1 MKVLSPGFFAVIALL
16 LTCDR
21 NVSSSMQTPPVSGAS
36 IPENIR
42 IDSAG
47 GISAY
52 GPCEPSIAIN
62 PLDLRQV
69 VAGAILDRVY
79 VSRDSGRTWSKSRLT
94 SPYGVFGDPVVLA
107 DFSGNFFYAHLSD
120 PTGKQWG
127 DPTILDRIVIQKSSD
142 GGNSWS
148 EGAYTGLDHPRDQD
162 KQWLA
167 TDPETHHVYISWTE
181 FDQYASASPKDK
193 SRILFSK
200 STNQGGSWSA
210 PVQINQ
216 LEGDCL
222 DDDKTTEGAVPA
234 VGPNGEIYVAWAFDG
249 KIFLDRSLDG
259 GASWLEEDILVAE
272 QPGGWTFGVPGIS
285 RCNGLPVTATDP
297 SSGPYR
303 GTVYVNWSDQR
314 FGPEDTDVWVARSA
328 DRGKTWSSPV
338 RVNDDPPGKHQ
349 FFTWMAVDPV
359 TGFLYVVFYD
369 RRHYGDTQTD
379 VFLAVSKDGG
389 KTFQNRKI
397 SASPF
402 QPVSSVFFG
411 DYNHISVYNGVVRP
425 IWTRAD
431 GTRLSV
437 WTALIRE

>member
-1 MKVLSPGFFAVIALL
+1 MKILRPGLFAVIALL
-16 LTCDR
+16 LACDR
-21 NVSSSMQTPPVSGAS
+21 QVSSYMQTPPASGSS

-47 GISAY
+47 DFSAY

-62 PLDLRQV
+62 PLNPSQL

-79 VSRDSGRTWSKSRLT
+79 VSGDSGRTWSKSQLS
-94 SPYGVFGDPVVLA
+94 SPYGVFGDPVILA

-120 PTGKQWG
+120 PSGKQWR

-142 GGNSWS
+142 GGKTWS
-148 EGAYTGLDHPRDQD
+148 EGGFTGLDHPRDQD
-162 KQWLA
+162 KQWLVA
-167 TDPETHHVYISWTE
+167 DPRTNYLYITWTE
-181 FDQYASASPKDK
+181 FDQYASASPEDK

-200 STNQGGSWSA
+200 SLDQGSAWSP
-210 PVQINQ
+210 PVQINR

-249 KIFLDRSLDG
+249 KIYFDRSLDG
-259 GASWLEEDILVAE
+259 GVSWLEEDILVSE
-272 QPGGWTFGVPGIS
+272 QPGGWTFDVPGIS
-285 RCNGLPVTATDP
+285 RCNGLPVTVTDL
-297 SSGPYR
+297 SHGPYR
-303 GTVYVNWSDQR
+303 GAVYVNWSDQR
-314 FGPEDTDVWVARSA
+314 MGPEDTDVWVARSA
-328 DRGKTWSSPV
+328 DGGKTWSSPV

-349 FFTWMAVDPV
+349 FFTWMAADPV

-369 RRHYGDTQTD
+369 RRHHDGTQTD
-379 VFLAVSKDGG
+379 VYLAVSKDGG
-389 KTFQNRKI
+389 KTFKNRKI
-397 SASPF
+397 SANPF
-402 QPVSSVFFG
+402 QPASSVFFG
-411 DYNHISVYNGVVRP
+411 DYNHISVHNGVVRP

-437 WTALIRE
+437 WTALIKE